1 MLKWGGVGV
10 EGFDVDDNWEGG
22 EEKMKVSSCPFQI
35 NIIDDDGEWI
45 R

>member
-1 MLKWGGVGV
+1 MIIGR
-10 EGFDVDDNWEGG
+10 G